1 MTMRRVNCRTLDHV
15 SRRIDYEA
23 EAAMIAKERYPIPSL
38 VIVNPRSHRLNNIH
52 DEASLRRYFCG
63 TPA

>member
-1 MTMRRVNCRTLDHV
+1 MRKVNRRTLDHV

-38 VIVNPRSHRLNNIH
+38 VIVNAAFASARS
-52 DEASLRRYFCG
+52 Y
-63 TPA
+63 P